1 MEYAGS
7 QIPLVVR
14 PQKTDA
20 SAQAVKGQTV
30 RFEICGLHPKQ
41 DCQLPEA
48 VTGALGETLLRREA
62 LELAMY
68 ALKYAP
74 SLDNVVVTMPPI
86 DPKTTTTP
94 SALMLSRDQVIDD
107 LELRPLALPGTSGGM
122 TVLDAKRIDLRT
134 DRFLY
139 TYQLG
144 QFEEGD
150 KKVPYMVVDPIAYV
164 GPGAAAPPPVLSS
177 GSETDSA
184 S

>member
-1 MEYAGS
+1 M
-7 QIPLVVR
+7 
-14 PQKTDA
+14 
-20 SAQAVKGQTV
+20 

-41 DCQLPEA
+41 DCQLPESVA
-48 VTGALGETLLRREA
+48 GALGGTLLRREA

-74 SLDNVVVTMPPI
+74 SLDNVVVTMPPV
-86 DPKTTTTP
+86 DTTTKTATP
-94 SALMLSRDQVIDD
+94 RALMLSRDQVIDD

-144 QFEEGD
+144 QFDQGD
-150 KKVPYMVVDPIAYV
+150 KKVPYMVVDPVAYV
-164 GPGAAAPPPVLSS
+164 GPGATPPPLATES
-177 GSETDSA
+177 SETGSA